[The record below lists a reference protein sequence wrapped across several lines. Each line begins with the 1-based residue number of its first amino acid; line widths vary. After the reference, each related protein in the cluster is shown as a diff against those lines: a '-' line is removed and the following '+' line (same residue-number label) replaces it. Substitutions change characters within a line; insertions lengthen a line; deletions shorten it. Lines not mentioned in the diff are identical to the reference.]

1 MLIIEGID
9 GVGKTTLVEYFQNN
23 GMRKFHFDYD
33 TKNMDLVSKYM
44 KIIEMNE
51 KNLVLDRSF
60 VSEMVYG
67 PIIRNNC
74 KLQIDDYKRLLIVYH
89 NADTKII
96 YLTAPKEI
104 LLSRRSNDKSD
115 YEIITNYYDE
125 LNSRYDE
132 IMNYSLN
139 YIDVITINTYEKS
152 IEQVRNKVKSLVKK

>member
-9 GVGKTTLVEYFQNN
+9 GVGKTTLVEHFQNN

-33 TKNMDLVSKYM
+33 TKNRNLVSKYM

-60 VSEMVYG
+60 ISEMVYG

-74 KLQIDDYKRLLIVYH
+74 KLQIDDYKRLLIAHH

-104 LLSRRSNDKSD
+104 LLSRRINDKSD

-125 LNSRYDE
+125 LSNRYDE
-132 IMNYSLN
+132 IMNYSSS
-139 YIDVITINTYEKS
+139 YIDVITINTYENS
-152 IEQVRNKVKSLVKK
+152 IEQVRNKAKSLVKK